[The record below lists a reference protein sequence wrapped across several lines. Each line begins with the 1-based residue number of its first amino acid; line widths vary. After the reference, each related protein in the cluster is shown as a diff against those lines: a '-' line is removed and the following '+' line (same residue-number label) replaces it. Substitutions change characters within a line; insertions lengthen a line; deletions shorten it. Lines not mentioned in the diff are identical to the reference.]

1 MKNILLFTI
10 LIGLGFTGGSLFPDV
25 MADAENSKAEENCNC
40 GCGPTE
46 VKVMM
51 VPTGS
56 DMALTTGLIE
66 AISNDSDNTLTQE
79 ELVTII
85 NKVQKDKFERSD
97 SIIWSRFFCRLMGEP
112 MLSQNFGL

>member
-1 MKNILLFTI
+1 
-10 LIGLGFTGGSLFPDV
+10 
-25 MADAENSKAEENCNC
+25 MAEAENSKTEENCNC

-46 VKVMM
+46 VEVMM

-85 NKVQKDKFERSD
+85 NKVQKEYTQIAEFSQ
-97 SIIWSRFFCRLMGEP
+97 SRKKK
-112 MLSQNFGL
+112 